1 MYLPGISSQHIH
13 HMCYGTSCPSV
24 SSCLTVAGTSPGQF
38 LIRHKEQCNPV
49 ACPMP
54 YLCIQNQKVR
64 TNIIMKKVIFM
75 GVLGLFL
82 LGSCNSKS
90 GDSHEGHN
98 HETEE
103 HNHDGHD
110 HEGHD
115 HEHEGH
121 NHEHEEQ
128 ENHAGESDEIILPP
142 AKAQA
147 AGVAVS
153 TIEPGSFH
161 QVIKTSGQ
169 VMAAQ
174 GDESVAVATVAGV
187 VSFKGKVIEGMSV
200 SKGTPLVVLSSKNM
214 ADGDPVQKARIAYEV
229 SKKEYERMK
238 ALVGNKIVSEKE
250 FAQAEQVYENARI
263 SYEAVAKNH
272 SASGQAVVSPISGYV
287 KNLLVKEGDYVGIGQ
302 PLVSVTQNRKLF
314 LRADVSEKYYPYLN
328 SIGSANFRTP
338 YNDKVYTLK
347 ELGGRM
353 LSYGKASG
361 ENGYYVPVTFE
372 FDNKGDVIPGSF
384 VEVFLLSSPMENVL
398 SLPHSALTEEQGS
411 FFVYLQL
418 DEEGYKKQLVT
429 LGADNGESVQILS
442 GIKAG
447 DRVVTQGAYQVK
459 LASATNAIP
468 AHSHEH

>member
-1 MYLPGISSQHIH
+1 MGI
-13 HMCYGTSCPSV
+13 
-24 SSCLTVAGTSPGQF
+24 
-38 LIRHKEQCNPV
+38 
-49 ACPMP
+49 
-54 YLCIQNQKVR
+54 
-64 TNIIMKKVIFM
+64 
-75 GVLGLFL
+75 LGLFA
-82 LGSCNSKS
+82 LGACNNKNTQ
-90 GDSHEGHN
+90 GHEGHG
-98 HETEE
+98 
-103 HNHDGHD
+103 HNTVTHNNDEHD
-110 HEGHD
+110 HEAEGHD
-115 HEHEGH
+115 HEAEGH
-121 NHEHEEQ
+121 THGTEGECNGDHKHDAADNHQ
-128 ENHAGESDEIILPP
+128 GTAAGHDETAEAAHSDEIILPK
-142 AKAQA
+142 AKADA
-147 AGVAVS
+147 AGVKVS
-153 TIEPGSFH
+153 IVEPAPFQ

-169 VMAAQ
+169 VLAAQ

-187 VSFKGKVIEGMSV
+187 VSFRGKVTEGMSV
-200 SKGTPLVVLSSKNM
+200 GSGTPLVTISSHNI
-214 ADGDPVQKARIAYEV
+214 ADGDPVQRARIAYEV

-238 ALVGNKIVSEKE
+238 ALVKNKIVSDKD
-250 FAQAEQVYENARI
+250 FAQAEQNYENARI
-263 SYEAVAKNH
+263 SYEALAKNH

-287 KNLLVKEGDYVGIGQ
+287 KNLLVKEGDYVSVGQ

-328 SIGSANFRTP
+328 SIGSANFCTP
-338 YNDKVYTLK
+338 YNNKVYTLK